1 MFAFAFVCKDCKRDL
16 MYGGQLKTVLNL
28 FGVKI
33 PQDRIVIDSSC
44 KEKIF
49 DTFNSM
55 DVNGD
60 GYLSPEELTKAMR
73 VLTDNRGKRASEDI
87 VESMIETV
95 DADMDGRISFAEFME
110 RMLIVSHG
118 PDCDGH

>member
-1 MFAFAFVCKDCKRDL
+1 
-16 MYGGQLKTVLNL
+16 
-28 FGVKI
+28 
-33 PQDRIVIDSSC
+33 
-44 KEKIF
+44 
-49 DTFNSM
+49 M

-118 PDCDGH
+118 SDCGGH